1 MNVTA
6 RLPTYFIPHGGGPC
20 FFMDWTYG
28 PADTWNGMEAFLRN
42 LIADLQPRPLAFLIV
57 SAHWEAPTFT
67 VNAAAQPPLLYDYSG
82 FPPHT
87 YQLQYAAAGAPALAA
102 RVRQLLTDAGILCN
116 ATQTR
121 GLDHGV
127 FIPLMLIHPPADIPV
142 LQLSLRAGLDPIEHL
157 RVGQALAALRDEGV
171 LIIGSGMSFH
181 NLQAMFSDSGIEDA
195 RLFDDWLSTAV
206 SALPEQRGAAL
217 AAWSRAPR
225 ARAAHPREEHLLPL
239 MVAAGAA
246 GADAGRRIYHEAI
259 LGNVIS
265 GYRFG

>member
-1 MNVTA
+1 M

-28 PADTWNGMEAFLRN
+28 PADTWHGMEAFLRG
-42 LIADLQPRPLAFLIV
+42 LMTGLPQRPNAILVV
-57 SAHWEAPTFT
+57 SAHWEAPLFT
-67 VNAAAQPPLLYDYSG
+67 VNAAANPPLLYDYSG

-87 YQLQYAAAGAPALAA
+87 YALQYPAPGAPALAQ
-102 RVRQLLTDAGILCN
+102 RVLALLAAGGTAAN
-116 ATQTR
+116 AIDHR

-142 LQLSLRAGLDPIEHL
+142 LQLSLRAGLDPAEHL
-157 RVGQALAALRDEGV
+157 RVGELLAPLRDEGV

-181 NLQAMFSDSGIEDA
+181 NLQAMFSDGGADDA
-195 RLFDDWLSTAV
+195 RQFDDWLSQAV
-206 SALPEQRGAAL
+206 AAPAAQRSALL
-217 AAWSRAPR
+217 ARWSQAPR
-225 ARAAHPREEHLLPL
+225 ARAAHPREEHLIPL

-246 GADAGRRIYHEAI
+246 AADDGQRIYHEPI
-259 LGNVIS
+259 LGNVVS